1 MVFGDIRKAGNY
13 STAHCMLSVEAE
25 RSGTL
30 ASCFSSGSINKCPF
44 QGYLVPLFVSFS
56 FLKTA
61 LFQMTLKHSAEKLFR
76 VPKKENWEM

>member
-1 MVFGDIRKAGNY
+1 
-13 STAHCMLSVEAE
+13 MLSDEAE
-25 RSGTL
+25 WSDTL

-44 QGYLVPLFVSFS
+44 QGYLEPLFVPSS

-76 VPKKENWEM
+76 VPKKTGNVTYGENTCVR